1 MASKRTI
8 ELLIVIS
15 AKLTMVQLTTEQ
27 RIYCAWKQS
36 EYFRILS
43 GCMRFFWYTLYSV
56 YKKRLAFEIQ
66 ISHNYWIYLTS
77 IIAWNHL
84 ASRKTK
90 DFLLMGHDRLISFVN
105 KTRFCHV
112 SLTLR
117 TLEQWDQYI
126 YD

>member
-1 MASKRTI
+1 M
-8 ELLIVIS
+8 
-15 AKLTMVQLTTEQ
+15 
-27 RIYCAWKQS
+27 
-36 EYFRILS
+36 
-43 GCMRFFWYTLYSV
+43 
-56 YKKRLAFEIQ
+56 YKKKLAFEIQ
-66 ISHNYWIYLTS
+66 ISHNVLNLPDNYAS

-117 TLEQWDQYI
+117 TSEQ
-126 YD
+126 